1 MERKQFKFTGL
12 TWMKPEEILKVRK
25 QLLKLEDYGIDFE
38 FVLDKGV
45 RLFIYDY
52 DEVLQSF
59 ADEGAVT
66 FTKKFKNKTEESS
79 DGCVCKLEEDCLLIF
94 TINDDMNIAAKLI
107 TYWGDVQEIQL

>member
-52 DEVLQSF
+52 DEVLQSS
-59 ADEGAVT
+59 DDDGAVT
-66 FTKKFKNKTEESS
+66 FTKKFKNETEESS
-79 DGCVCKLEEDCLLIF
+79 DGNVYKLEEDCLLIF
-94 TINDDMNIAAKLI
+94 TVNDDMNVAAKLI